1 MAWHMG
7 HPLSQTLFTSVYL
20 DKLLWPIPKSREEL
34 HFHRGDSQTR
44 VDLGQR
50 APMTHIV
57 LRAYCLALVKAC
69 DLVHQRVT
77 AEYYYE
83 VGRNVSIS
91 HGRELSDAAQE
102 EDFVPNVY
110 NRSLLTEF
118 DVTYI
123 QSIVTEAVSYL
134 EEQAKTVDRNI
145 KEAIVDRLLLRNQFL
160 NALDGDFDAV
170 DTRDKDSFVASL
182 ALILPIEKTVALGKP
197 VPDAF
202 TLTIQRKLASTV
214 PPRPMVTISFK
225 DALNYLKRICQDAID
240 MQELLDYSCAYDLR
254 VSLMKSQNN
263 TVTDNSRWPFG
274 RWRLENRK

>member
-1 MAWHMG
+1 
-7 HPLSQTLFTSVYL
+7 
-20 DKLLWPIPKSREEL
+20 
-34 HFHRGDSQTR
+34 
-44 VDLGQR
+44 
-50 APMTHIV
+50 
-57 LRAYCLALVKAC
+57 VKAC